1 MPFTLAHPAA
11 AIPLRRYL
19 PLSAL
24 VVGALSPDLEYP
36 FRLVVGSRFSHTLPG
51 ILYFC
56 VPIGLIFLWIF
67 HQLIKGP
74 SVLLLP
80 GFVRQRVEPRVTQF
94 SFWPASRLLLITIAI
109 AIGAITH
116 VVWDS
121 FTHEHGWFVESWP
134 ALQASLMASR
144 KLQIFKLLQ
153 YGTSILG
160 LLWLSYCFYSWLLN
174 QRNDEPQQR
183 RSLPERVRR
192 RIVAAI
198 VLLTCAVAI
207 CAGLWS
213 AVQATG
219 LRVIRVFVVQSS
231 IGAMI
236 AFAGCI
242 LLYSLFM
249 KLTNSRVT
257 AR

>member
-1 MPFTLAHPAA
+1 M
-11 AIPLRRYL
+11 
-19 PLSAL
+19 
-24 VVGALSPDLEYP
+24 
-36 FRLVVGSRFSHTLPG
+36 
-51 ILYFC
+51 
-56 VPIGLIFLWIF
+56 GLISLWIF
-67 HQLIKGP
+67 HRLIKGP

-80 GFVRQRVEPRVTQF
+80 GFVRQRVEPHVTQF
-94 SFWPASRLLLITIAI
+94 SFGPASRFLLITISV

-121 FTHEHGWFVESWP
+121 FTHEHGWFVERWP

-160 LLWLSYCFYSWLLN
+160 LLLLSYCFYSWLLN
-174 QRNDEPQQR
+174 QRNDELLQQR
-183 RSLPERVRR
+183 ALPERVRR

-198 VLLTCAVAI
+198 VVLTCAVAI

-231 IGAMI
+231 IGGMI
-236 AFAGCI
+236 AFAGCV

-249 KLTNSRVT
+249 RFAGPQIRTR
-257 AR
+257 